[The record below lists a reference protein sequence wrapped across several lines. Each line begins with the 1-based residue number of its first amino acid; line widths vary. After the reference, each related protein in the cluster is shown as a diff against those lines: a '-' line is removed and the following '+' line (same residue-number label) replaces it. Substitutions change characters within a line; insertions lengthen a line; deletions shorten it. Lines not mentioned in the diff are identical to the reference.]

1 MVLDPV
7 LILGVGPFPRLEVV
21 GAAAATVTSQFLV
34 LAVLVVSL
42 VKDHSETNILR
53 HSNPLRR
60 SASSYYKD
68 VFRIGIPTALQG
80 SIYCLISMILTR
92 MVSGFGAGAIAVQR
106 VGGQIE
112 SLSWNTADGFGA
124 ALNAFMG
131 QNYGARKT

>member
-53 HSNPLRR
+53 HSNP
-60 SASSYYKD
+60 
-68 VFRIGIPTALQG
+68 FT
-80 SIYCLISMILTR
+80 
-92 MVSGFGAGAIAVQR
+92 
-106 VGGQIE
+106 QICFQ
-112 SLSWNTADGFGA
+112 L
-124 ALNAFMG
+124 L
-131 QNYGARKT
+131 